1 MTESGRPPGPSRREF
16 LRLAAAAGLAGAFT
30 PPVAFAQP
38 ASPAPSPAPA
48 VPPAAPATP
57 EGPSEAARSLTAILQ
72 QRLGKDRL
80 TAEQWEA
87 VAKDFDYDL
96 ASAKRMAAV
105 KLANADEPDFSYFAM
120 PAPPAPDAARKRDAR
135 TP

>member
-1 MTESGRPPGPSRREF
+1 MNESPRPGGPSRREF
-16 LRLAAAAGLAGAFT
+16 LRLAAAAGIAGAL
-30 PPVAFAQP
+30 PAAAFAQ
-38 ASPAPSPAPA
+38 SPTPSPAPA
-48 VPPAAPATP
+48 PPATP
-57 EGPSEAARSLTAILQ
+57 PAGAAEGPSEAARAWTALLQ

-105 KLANADEPDFSYFAM
+105 KLANADEPDFGF
-120 PAPPAPDAARKRDAR
+120 RV
-135 TP
+135 